1 MNDKIDL
8 LWHPGCF
15 SLPCSSL
22 LLANFCQKA
31 SALLKAMNNL
41 VISILY
47 QKKSFED
54 FSLFIFKGLLR
65 KPLPKCIYN
74 LKKRHCFKCAKPN
87 VKITNKL
94 NFWAPGNLPALG
106 NQHHLIFFW
115 ILQECS
121 KNFQMLAKMAPPC
134 WGFLLFDYAKLPFK
148 RVIRPP
154 IKESLNFFGRG
165 PQKAT
170 TCFYNLIIL

>member
-31 SALLKAMNNL
+31 SALLSYKEFGNEYSL
-41 VISILY
+41 T
-47 QKKSFED
+47 KKSFED

-74 LKKRHCFKCAKPN
+74 LKMPQCFKCAKPN

-106 NQHHLIFFW
+106 NQHHLIFFLNFRR
-115 ILQECS
+115 ILKKLSNIS
-121 KNFQMLAKMAPPC
+121 KNGSTMLRFF
-134 WGFLLFDYAKLPFK
+134 WFLITQNYPL
-148 RVIRPP
+148 
-154 IKESLNFFGRG
+154 KEL
-165 PQKAT
+165 
-170 TCFYNLIIL
+170 